1 MGKAAGKLLKWSL
14 LGGAGMYASAAAVR
28 FTDHRRSEGLARPPA
43 LPDGEPVEG
52 VRSADGTPLYV
63 DAIGEGPTVF
73 LVHGLACNHTIWR
86 YQRAFL
92 RDRYRVVSLDLR
104 GHGKSG
110 TPANRDQGT
119 ERLAEDLQAVIEHFD
134 PPEFVICGH
143 SMGGFTTFKW
153 HERFGERYRGRL
165 KGLVLVDSSG
175 LDVVEGLVLGGLVK
189 RLYPMPLSTLLDL
202 MAVELPGAQ
211 KGWEF
216 YGRTAPAY
224 LFSRYT
230 AFGKR
235 PPADEVEFQR
245 ELIFSTLLPNFVR
258 ATRAC
263 LDYHVDPESLSRI
276 EVPVLILVGSLDRLT
291 SRRVN
296 ERTSMMIPGSR
307 LRVYEDRG
315 HDTML
320 ECPEEVNRDL
330 GAFLEECFH

>member
-14 LGGAGMYASAAAVR
+14 VGGAGMYAAAAAVR
-28 FTDHRRSEGLARPPA
+28 FADHRRSEGLARPTA

-52 VRSADGTPLYV
+52 IRSADGTPLYV
-63 DAIGEGPTVF
+63 EAIGEGPTVF
-73 LVHGLACNHTIWR
+73 LIHGLACNHTIWR
-86 YQRAFL
+86 YQRAYL
-92 RDRYRVVSLDLR
+92 KDRYRVVSLDLR
-104 GHGKSG
+104 GHGRSG
-110 TPANRDQGT
+110 TPASRDQST

-134 PPEFVICGH
+134 PPEFVVCGH
-143 SMGGFTTFKW
+143 SMGGFTTLKW
-153 HERFGERYRGRL
+153 HERFADGYRGRL

-175 LDVVEGLVLGGLVK
+175 VDVVEGIILGGLVK
-189 RLYPMPLSTLLDL
+189 SLYPVPLSTLLDL
-202 MAVELPGAQ
+202 MAVDLPPAQRAWEL
-211 KGWEF
+211 

-224 LFSRYT
+224 LFARFT

-235 PPADEVEFQR
+235 PPAPEVEFQR
-245 ELIFSTLLPNFVR
+245 ELIFSTPLPNFVR
-258 ATRAC
+258 AMKAC
-263 LDYHVDPESLSRI
+263 LDYHVEPESLSRI

-320 ECPEEVNRDL
+320 ECPEEVNREL
-330 GAFLEECFH
+330 GSFLEECFR